1 MRPHLLFTLAFL
13 GLTASPVCAET
24 ITFDMTGT
32 VYQLADSG
40 TTSHVAVGDTVSWVL
55 TYTLPASGTTTPG
68 PFGGTLATYTMSSP
82 VLSNI
87 MNVTKSTSYS
97 APTVPGATNVISVF
111 SGSQPMGTNLNG
123 FFTASSAGHSGA
135 WTVGTS
141 LYLGNDGKPTYT
153 PLTTDLNTLNL
164 GGQSFGT
171 TLFHYSASD
180 GSLPGT
186 DRKHNAFW
194 FNASVTSITGG
205 SGSIQSVKTP
215 EPSTLLMVLIA
226 SLGVFLYRFWPPDAV
241 VS

>member
-24 ITFDMTGT
+24 ITLDMTGT

-40 TTSHVAVGDTVSWVL
+40 TSSHVAVGDTVSWTL
-55 TYTLPASGTTTPG
+55 TYTIPATGTTTVG
-68 PFGGTLATYTMSSP
+68 PFGGTLATYAMSSP

-87 MNVTKSTSYS
+87 TNVTKSMSYV
-97 APTVPGATNVISVF
+97 APTVPGATNLVSVF
-111 SGSQPMGTNLNG
+111 SGSQSMGSNLNG
-123 FFTASSAGHSGA
+123 FFTASSGGSSGA

-153 PLTTDLNTLNL
+153 PLSTDLNTLNV

-180 GSLPGT
+180 SVPGT

-194 FNASVTSITGG
+194 FNATVTSITGG
-205 SGSIQSVKTP
+205 TGTIQSVNTP
-215 EPSTLLMVLIA
+215 EPSTLLMVLIG
-226 SLGVFLYRFWPPDAV
+226 SLGVFLYRFWPPEAAV
-241 VS
+241 